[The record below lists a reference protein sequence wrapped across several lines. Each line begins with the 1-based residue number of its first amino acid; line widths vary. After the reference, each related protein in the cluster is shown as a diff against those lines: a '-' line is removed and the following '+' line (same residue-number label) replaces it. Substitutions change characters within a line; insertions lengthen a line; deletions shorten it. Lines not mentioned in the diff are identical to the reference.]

1 MEEVKV
7 KTYVSSYTYDTLL
20 NIMYPDN
27 EAKMR
32 SIPEVERLIVQGH
45 TVEYRFGVNQ
55 STVLDMDKF
64 NEFIRPKQVEEPTTP
79 LNINELE
86 FQAELNN
93 LYPQAPEVSVEPV
106 IEEQPVNVTL
116 VAAQEVKPAEGVVEE
131 VNLKGEE
138 IKPEEKVE
146 ENTESKEDTEK
157 AGKTKKD
164 IVEKEEKPSTN
175 NRKENKK

>member
-7 KTYVSSYTYDTLL
+7 KTYVSSSTYDTLL
-20 NIMYPDN
+20 NIMYPDD

-32 SIPEVERLIVQGH
+32 TIPEVERLIVQGH

-64 NEFIRPKQVEEPTTP
+64 NEFIRPKQVEENTTP

-93 LYPQAPEVSVEPV
+93 LYPQAPEVPVEPV
-106 IEEQPVNVTL
+106 IEEEPVNVTL
-116 VAAQEVKPAEGVVEE
+116 ISAPEVKPAEGVAEE

-138 IKPEEKVE
+138 IKPEEKVS
-146 ENTESKEDTEK
+146 ESKEDAEK

-175 NRKENKK
+175 NKKENKK